1 MLHSTL
7 NKKAPNRRVT
17 FDVPLSDDDHS
28 DSLHLPPVIPPPPV
42 PVTSDAT
49 PPTSTGINNSADDTH
64 PAVLSSHAPLHD
76 NSASLPGPSSVFP
89 VPPSNN
95 AHHGKPRRKLHLTY
109 GSSPIPVNQTLDPPP
124 FCKRNAHDCSKKQ
137 QKAKRS
143 TYLPPRVTAVPSAVV
158 STRNGGVTDPD
169 QDDSD
174 DDEDGSSEDDDPG
187 PAHCVLSDATMAPR
201 RSNRTSKPKTFF
213 GSHSN
218 SSPSPNPSDAPP
230 YAATSDPPP
239 DPTLTCSLATI
250 TDAVDSS
257 THLFSTHEVPT
268 PRKPNLTDA
277 PVSTFG
283 KILDL
288 NLDGLSNMIAQQ
300 ITYLVQL
307 DHLNTDASDD
317 DADAKTWRCIRI
329 QKHRVYKNKTKRL
342 VFVKAEWASGSTSWV
357 QLQAMLLHD
366 PFVLIQYAYDH
377 FLLKQS
383 NWKWVSPMV
392 ADTEKFHKV
401 FRANTAAVCTAP
413 RFKFGLE
420 LPRGLAHAF

>member
-1 MLHSTL
+1 MFRCRMMTTPTPSTYHL
-7 NKKAPNRRVT
+7 SFHHLR
-17 FDVPLSDDDHS
+17 FLSPLTPLRPRQLGLTILLMTLILLF
-28 DSLHLPPVIPPPPV
+28 SLLMPLFMTILLLSLVLLPCFRFLPPTMHTTGNHAGNSILHTEAPRFLSTRLWILLLFANATRMIAQRSNKRPSVLLTFHHVLLRYHLLSYPPGMGGLLIQTKTIIVMTMRMALPKMMIQALHTVSSRMPP
-42 PVTSDAT
+42 
-49 PPTSTGINNSADDTH
+49 
-64 PAVLSSHAPLHD
+64 
-76 NSASLPGPSSVFP
+76 
-89 VPPSNN
+89 
-95 AHHGKPRRKLHLTY
+95 RHLTTQT
-109 GSSPIPVNQTLDPPP
+109 GLPNLKHFSEAIPTL
-124 FCKRNAHDCSKKQ
+124 
-137 QKAKRS
+137 
-143 TYLPPRVTAVPSAVV
+143 LPR
-158 STRNGGVTDPD
+158 
-169 QDDSD
+169 
-174 DDEDGSSEDDDPG
+174 
-187 PAHCVLSDATMAPR
+187 LI
-201 RSNRTSKPKTFF
+201 
-213 GSHSN
+213 
-218 SSPSPNPSDAPP
+218 PSDAPP

-401 FRANTAAVCTAP
+401 FRAHTAAVCTAP